1 MDEPAHDRGRVALAE
16 QPVAL
21 GVRPARRRRVEDDR
35 PAHGGLAAQDD
46 VVAAGGDDG
55 GGQPQLRVG
64 LPHPHDAGGD
74 AARPVVDGESRAVAD
89 RLELVQLHL
98 EAIGAGERARRH
110 QRVAAAH
117 VAALDAGKVDGDALP
132 RLGPRDRRVVHLHR
146 ADADVPARRLEAQPV
161 SLGDRSG
168 PQRPGHDRP
177 DALQREHAVD
187 VEPRREV
194 GAARRGLGRHRR
206 ERPAKV
212 VEPCAGDAAHRDD
225 RRAGD
230 ELACL
235 LERELERL
243 PVDGVR
249 LRDGDDAAVDAEQA
263 QDREVLVGLR
273 ARALRR
279 VDDQQEQVDPRR
291 PCDHRPHE
299 PLVAGD
305 VDERQRRPTRKL
317 EGRVPEVDRD
327 PARAL
332 LRQPVGVLPRQRA
345 DERRL
350 AVVDVPGGPDRQ
362 RHRQVEMRG
371 PPRAED
377 GAGDLVDLV
386 RRQRARIQQQAAVAD
401 DPDDRRVSQPE
412 HRRET
417 LLDRARG
424 ARELGQRE
432 RAAAD
437 PGDGLLDLPADEPG
451 EPLGP
456 LADGVDGLVEHPEH
470 RDLPPRELGVREER
484 ERALQRRKRQLVR
497 PQRALQWMPPQPLD
511 EVGAPDDDARLG
523 AAEELVAREADEVGT
538 GGDAR
543 RGGGLVAHVEEGAR
557 AEVVDERERGSL
569 RDPH

>member
-1 MDEPAHDRGRVALAE
+1 MRLVPWWT
-16 QPVAL
+16 
-21 GVRPARRRRVEDDR
+21 
-35 PAHGGLAAQDD
+35 
-46 VVAAGGDDG
+46 
-55 GGQPQLRVG
+55 
-64 LPHPHDAGGD
+64 
-74 AARPVVDGESRAVAD
+74 ESRAPSPIGSSSS
-89 RLELVQLHL
+89 QLHL

-177 DALQREHAVD
+177 DAPQREHAVD

-194 GAARRGLGRHRR
+194 GAALRGLGRHRR

-243 PVDGVR
+243 LVDGVR

-279 VDDQQEQVDPRR
+279 VDDEQEQVDPRR
-291 PCDHRPHE
+291 PGDHRPHE

-327 PARAL
+327 AARAL

-350 AVVDVPGGPDRQ
+350 AVVDVPGGADRQ

-371 PPRAED
+371 PPRADD

-386 RRQRARIQQQAAVAD
+386 RRQRARVEQQAAVAD
-401 DPDDRRVSQPE
+401 DPDDRRVAQPE

-437 PGDGLLDLPADEPG
+437 PGDGLLDLAADEAR

-470 RDLPPRELGVREER
+470 RDLPPRELGVARSASVPSSAASVSLSAR
-484 ERALQRRKRQLVR
+484 SARCSGCRRSRSTRSAR
-497 PQRALQWMPPQPLD
+497 PTTMPAWGPPRSLSPEKQTRS
-511 EVGAPDDDARLG
+511 APAARLD
-523 AAEELVAREADEVGT
+523 AAVGSSPTSKSEPEPRSSTSGSPARCAIR
-538 GGDAR
+538 AR
-543 RGGGLVAHVEEGAR
+543 SGEPTAAR
-557 AEVVDERERGSL
+557 
-569 RDPH
+569 